1 MIKKLL
7 IRKRNIIQWI
17 HTVVQFLAIL
27 LDNKSTLEVSKFPAI
42 REVSKSIRLPLIRE
56 VSKFPA
62 IEEGS
67 KFEEVSKFQEVSKS
81 IRLPLIRE
89 VSKSILEV
97 SKFPAIR
104 EVSKS
109 IRLPLIL
116 SVNRSP
122 ILLLLF
128 SVLYAKGRVILT
140 LSEDHVV
147 REI

>member
-62 IEEGS
+62 IQ
-67 KFEEVSKFQEVSKS
+67 EVSKFQEVSKS

-147 REI
+147 REIF

>member
-62 IEEGS
+62 IQ
-67 KFEEVSKFQEVSKS
+67 EVSKFQEVSKS

-147 REI
+147 REIFI

>member
-62 IEEGS
+62 IQ
-67 KFEEVSKFQEVSKS
+67 EVSKFQEVSKS

-89 VSKSILEV
+89 ASESILEV

-147 REI
+147 REIF